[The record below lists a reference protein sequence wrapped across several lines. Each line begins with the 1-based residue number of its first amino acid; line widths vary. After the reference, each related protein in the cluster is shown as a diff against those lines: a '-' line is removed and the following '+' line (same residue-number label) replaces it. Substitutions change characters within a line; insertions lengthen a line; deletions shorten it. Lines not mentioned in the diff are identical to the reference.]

1 MPRLLF
7 RILFGLLLIAAGPA
21 HADIDRIVDQAERE
35 GAEAALRT
43 LLSVVPPAGPAACM
57 DRGGTRRSHQ
67 LVRLHTQLMV
77 AGLACADVYGEP
89 DLFRQY
95 RVFSTDNANLLRQA
109 RADVEA
115 EFGGGEGGTQQF
127 DTYRTR
133 LANEEA
139 LIIVDRSLTTYC
151 RMRESRFRHL
161 IDSTAEGFSSYADAV
176 AARARVRQSGC

>member
-7 RILFGLLLIAAGPA
+7 RSLIGLLLVVAVPA
-21 HADIDRIVDQAERE
+21 HADVDRIVDQAERE

-43 LLSVVPPAGPAACM
+43 LLSIVPPAGPAACM
-57 DRGGTRRSHQ
+57 DNGGTRQPHQ
-67 LVRLHTQLMV
+67 VIRLHTQLMV
-77 AGLACADVYGEP
+77 AGLACAEVYQEP

-95 RVFSTDNANLLRQA
+95 RIFSTDNADLFRQA

-115 EFGGGEGGTQQF
+115 EFGGGEDGTAQF

-161 IDSTAEGFSSYADAV
+161 IGSTAEGFSGYADAV